1 VELACSTRA
10 QVIRNIVASA
20 FSSLPVLA
28 ADFLAG
34 SRLQA
39 ICPQNDISH
48 VGFQPKL
55 NAKREYGLHNELDG
69 QHKMNEFFLG
79 ASETE
84 HIFLFRVE
92 SDADSVLIHAQRQTH
107 FEQSL

>member
-10 QVIRNIVASA
+10 QVIRNIVASV

-55 NAKREYGLHNELDG
+55 NAKREYGLNELDG
-69 QHKMNEFFLG
+69 QHKMNEIFFSRCLG
-79 ASETE
+79 NGTY
-84 HIFLFRVE
+84 IF
-92 SDADSVLIHAQRQTH
+92 I
-107 FEQSL
+107 